1 MIKTIL
7 KTQFL
12 TNLLNLKIKLFKQ
25 IFKYSKI
32 KYHWIIKMS
41 GVLELVQYIQLSY
54 IKIKLVLNCKIK
66 ILLT

>member
-12 TNLLNLKIKLFKQ
+12 ANLFNLKIKLFKQ
-25 IFKYSKI
+25 ILKYSEI
-32 KYHWIIKMS
+32 KYRWIIKMS
-41 GVLELVQYIQLSY
+41 GVLESVQYIQLSY